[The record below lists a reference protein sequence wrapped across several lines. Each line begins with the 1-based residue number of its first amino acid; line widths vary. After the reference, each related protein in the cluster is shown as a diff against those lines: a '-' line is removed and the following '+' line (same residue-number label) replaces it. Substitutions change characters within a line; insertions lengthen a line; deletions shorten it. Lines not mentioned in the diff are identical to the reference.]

1 LNSIGTAQSPSRETT
16 NGHGV
21 SLSQPLRVACSC
33 HAGSSPG
40 LLATQQSDRRARHH
54 HHIPHPRRVT
64 SRASKRVDEERRSTR
79 SSLSSSGA
87 HISRTKRINQS
98 TLSAAASDDISSG
111 ERPRAHLEK
120 VCAARHLSTRCFLF
134 LPSHPDSS
142 LLPSCAR
149 QRTRSPKVL
158 PQKAAKVCHVGS
170 RTQYGSP
177 GPRPLRRIDGAAA
190 ALKSSPAKCQPPGWH
205 PSSGLTHLI
214 ERFGLWSARATQH
227 QLTIIVFANGP
238 SFLHR
243 PPRSITVTVVEPLQ

>member
-1 LNSIGTAQSPSRETT
+1 MNSIGTAQSPSRETT

-111 ERPRAHLEK
+111 ERPRAYLEK
-120 VCAARHLSTRCFLF
+120 VCAARHLSPRCFHF

-158 PQKAAKVCHVGS
+158 PQKGRKS
-170 RTQYGSP
+170 L
-177 GPRPLRRIDGAAA
+177 PRWFAHTIR
-190 ALKSSPAKCQPPGWH
+190 
-205 PSSGLTHLI
+205 LT
-214 ERFGLWSARATQH
+214 RATATAQDRRGGCRA
-227 QLTIIVFANGP
+227 QVLAGEVPASWLAPVLGLD
-238 SFLHR
+238 SFD
-243 PPRSITVTVVEPLQ
+243 